1 MEHNFQELKY
11 TRFLKVFFFPIP
23 NDIKRVKVKCVYC
36 IDFEYLRPYFQ
47 VDSMKNSQGLTN
59 TTSFRGDFKAVSPR
73 SLPKKI

>member
-1 MEHNFQELKY
+1 MEHNFQELKSLQVP
-11 TRFLKVFFFPIP
+11 TSFFPIP